1 MGQEAIHKQRTRELA
16 DLAFYAGG
24 DHQWDPDALKARR
37 AQNADNQAG
46 LPPMPA
52 RPVITVNKVREPIHQ
67 ILNQERQSDMSIEL
81 APADDFA
88 GLVGP
93 IDPTEIE
100 VREGLVRR
108 IQRMSEAADA
118 RTWAFMRGV
127 IAGVGWWRVNTRY
140 MPGKTRDQ
148 EIGVERIYN
157 QAAVTPDPT
166 HEQPDGSDVD
176 WLFSGADLPVDRYKA
191 EHPKTKDAYCA
202 RE

>member
-1 MGQEAIHKQRTRELA
+1 MARSDEAFLKTARDRFQMGQEAIHNQRTRELA

-127 IAGVGWWRVNTRY
+127 IAGVGWRPSETGHNARQTR
-140 MPGKTRDQ
+140 GH
-148 EIGVERIYN
+148 RI
-157 QAAVTPDPT
+157 V
-166 HEQPDGSDVD
+166 VD
-176 WLFSGADLPVDRYKA
+176 L
-191 EHPKTKDAYCA
+191 
-202 RE
+202 